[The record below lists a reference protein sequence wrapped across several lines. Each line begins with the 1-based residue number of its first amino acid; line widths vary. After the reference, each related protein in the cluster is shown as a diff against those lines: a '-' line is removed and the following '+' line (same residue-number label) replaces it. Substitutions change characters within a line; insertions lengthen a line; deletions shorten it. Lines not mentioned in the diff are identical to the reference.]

1 MEFSIFSCILW
12 MILTSIA
19 IHLISSSRKR
29 PNFPP
34 GPRSLPIIG
43 NLLDV
48 GDKPHK
54 FLADVAKAHG
64 PISSLKLGQV
74 STVVVSSPE
83 TIRQVLETH
92 DHVLSCRAIPDA
104 TRFSDH
110 EQLGIL
116 WVVPASPIGK
126 NIRKFFKSRLF
137 SAKSLEAKESLRG
150 AKIEELLDSIRESA
164 VNGEVVDV
172 GAAAFGLSLNLM
184 SCSIWSMDLADTNSE
199 MVIQFK
205 STFRGVLEEYGKP
218 NISDFFPVLKKLD
231 IQGVRRR
238 TAVHLRK
245 MFDLIDEM
253 IDRRLKMQESLD
265 FTPKFDML
273 HHFLNMEEDN
283 DEVLLDRNQIRH
295 SILVS
300 DTAFI
305 FFTKS

>member
-1 MEFSIFSCILW
+1 M
-12 MILTSIA
+12 
-19 IHLISSSRKR
+19 
-29 PNFPP
+29 N
-34 GPRSLPIIG
+34 
-43 NLLDV
+43 
-48 GDKPHK
+48 
-54 FLADVAKAHG
+54 
-64 PISSLKLGQV
+64 
-74 STVVVSSPE
+74 
-83 TIRQVLETH
+83 
-92 DHVLSCRAIPDA
+92 
-104 TRFSDH
+104 
-110 EQLGIL
+110 
-116 WVVPASPIGK
+116 GK
-126 NIRKFFKSRLF
+126 
-137 SAKSLEAKESLRG
+137 
-150 AKIEELLDSIRESA
+150 
-164 VNGEVVDV
+164 VVDV

-273 HHFLNMEEDN
+273 HHFLNN

-305 FFTKS
+305 FFTIS